1 MMASLA
7 TLVNNSSS
15 FFGKKAETTN
25 GLDILKKTNILNEG
39 LHENVKILIK
49 GKIIYTTQLS
59 KTFYICTLECLD
71 IMCNTKNVDVIIK
84 GEDKVIFFKD
94 YVKKNNA
101 LNDNDN
107 NNNNNTN
114 NNQEIIIG
122 GFVEILRDDFK
133 TPVIHA
139 IFVNHI
145 SLKTKEIYNEINEA
159 ILDIDIDIDTN
170 KSNTKNNRQ
179 SIRVDESPFKKNKN
193 IKSSSI
199 SNNNIK
205 NNVNNQKNKK
215 KWKRKIISTTTT
227 TTTTNNKSRLSSS
240 KKSHWKPKKNE
251 RRAAKFVNFLI
262 DEFGYDYLKKGIIL
276 DIAGGKGEVAF
287 ESSIRRGLQTVVI
300 DPRPVKTTKKQIQ
313 QLKFRLE
320 SQLKLTN
327 GLKIS
332 PLARFLYHKR
342 YAAKEIN
349 SIQGWFYEDF
359 ATNDQSEIDLIENAS
374 ILIGLHPDSA
384 TDAIMKVAIRYSKPF
399 AIVPCCV
406 FPTQFPKRRLPN
418 GQSVQTYDDF
428 CEYIRNIVGKNANGT
443 YKVEENELEFE
454 GRNKVF
460 FYHGPSSSSRII

>member
-101 LNDNDN
+101 CYDN
-107 NNNNNTN
+107 NNNNT
-114 NNQEIIIG
+114 NQEIIIG

-159 ILDIDIDIDTN
+159 ILDIDIDTN

-199 SNNNIK
+199 SNNN
-205 NNVNNQKNKK
+205 NK
-215 KWKRKIISTTTT
+215 R
-227 TTTTNNKSRLSSS
+227 SR
-240 KKSHWKPKKNE
+240 
-251 RRAAKFVNFLI
+251 
-262 DEFGYDYLKKGIIL
+262 
-276 DIAGGKGEVAF
+276 
-287 ESSIRRGLQTVVI
+287 
-300 DPRPVKTTKKQIQ
+300 
-313 QLKFRLE
+313 
-320 SQLKLTN
+320 
-327 GLKIS
+327 
-332 PLARFLYHKR
+332 
-342 YAAKEIN
+342 
-349 SIQGWFYEDF
+349 
-359 ATNDQSEIDLIENAS
+359 
-374 ILIGLHPDSA
+374 
-384 TDAIMKVAIRYSKPF
+384 M
-399 AIVPCCV
+399 
-406 FPTQFPKRRLPN
+406 
-418 GQSVQTYDDF
+418 
-428 CEYIRNIVGKNANGT
+428 
-443 YKVEENELEFE
+443 
-454 GRNKVF
+454 
-460 FYHGPSSSSRII
+460 